1 MRFPEKLTIGMAVY
15 EDYDGVFFTTQA
27 LRYYHQDV
35 NRERIKFLVV
45 DNSPESI
52 HSPHIKEFVE
62 DTVKGKYIAAGDAK
76 GNAAAKDLV
85 FKHAET
91 ELVLCIDSHVL
102 IEPGGIRALI
112 DYYDNNPESHDLIQ
126 GPLLYDDIYSNNVF
140 SHFRPEWGSGMY
152 GKWEADD
159 RAKNKNAPAFEIEAQ
174 GCGLMSC
181 RKDAWPGF
189 NSRFKGF
196 AVEEYYIHQK
206 FRNAGHK
213 CVCLPALRWIHR
225 FTRPDGPKYRNV
237 WEERLRN
244 YIIGWR
250 EVGLPLKEIVEHFN
264 GILGEEKVK
273 NVLIN
278 LIQEMRE

>member
-1 MRFPEKLTIGMAVY
+1 MAVY

-112 DYYDNNPESHDLIQ
+112 AYYDNNPESHDLIQ

-273 NVLIN
+273 NVLVN